1 MANDSNGG
9 ARGFKTGFVAVIG
22 RPNVGKSTLVNGL
35 VGQKVAIMSD
45 KPQTTRNRI
54 MCVLTDAQG
63 QVIFIDTPGIH
74 KPRHKLGEYMVKAAQ
89 DTLREVDVVLFVADV
104 TEPRGPG
111 DDYILA
117 RLRVLTTPVVLALNK
132 IDLVPKQAVLPV
144 IADYAQQLSFAAII
158 PVSAR
163 AGTNLARLVEVVR
176 GFLPAGPQYFPAD
189 MVTDQPE
196 RQLVAELV
204 REKVLLLTR
213 EEVPHA
219 TAVEVEEMT
228 ARPNGDMYVRATIY
242 VERESQKGIIIGA
255 QGQLL
260 KQVGQAARQEIEHLL
275 GTRCYLDLW
284 VKVKRD
290 WRNRQQMLRTLGY
303 E

>member
-1 MANDSNGG
+1 MTNDNNHD
-9 ARGFKTGFVAVIG
+9 AEGFKTGFVAVIG
-22 RPNVGKSTLVNGL
+22 RPNVGESTLVNGQE
-35 VGQKVAIMSD
+35 GQKVAIMSD

-63 QVIFIDTPGIH
+63 QIIFIATPGIH
-74 KPRHKLGEYMVKAAQ
+74 KPRHRLGAYMVKAAQ
-89 DTLREVDVVLFVADV
+89 DALREVDAVLFVAAV

-117 RLRVLTTPVVLALNK
+117 RLRDLTTPVVLALNK

-144 IADYAQQLSFAAII
+144 IADYTQQLPFAAVV

-163 AGTNLARLVEVVR
+163 DGTNLDRLVAVMR
-176 GFLPAGPQYFPAD
+176 GFLPPGPQYFPAD
-189 MVTDQPE
+189 MITDQPE

-213 EEVPHA
+213 EEIPHA

-260 KQVGQAARQEIEHLL
+260 KQVGQAARREIEHLL
-275 GTRCYLDLW
+275 GTRCYLDL
-284 VKVKRD
+284 
-290 WRNRQQMLRTLGY
+290 
-303 E
+303 